1 MLRNLVL
8 VRTLDKMYLE
18 RLTRILVSKFGYGY
32 VMNFKFLFQKNRS
45 KKKLKKLLFDIL
57 KNEDSYLD
65 VKNI

>member
-32 VMNFKFLFQKNRS
+32 VMNFKFFPKNRS
-45 KKKLKKLLFDIL
+45 KKKLKKPLFDIL